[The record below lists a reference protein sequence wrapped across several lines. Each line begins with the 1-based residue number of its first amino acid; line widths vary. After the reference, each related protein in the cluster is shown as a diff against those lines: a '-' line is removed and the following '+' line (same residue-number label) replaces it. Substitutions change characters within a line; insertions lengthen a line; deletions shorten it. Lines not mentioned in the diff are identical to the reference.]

1 MIDLILRNAR
11 LAGQDAQTDL
21 GVDRG
26 VLTAVAED
34 TTAAQTIDL
43 AGRLVTPPLV
53 EPHIHLDAVLTVGQ
67 PRPNVSGSLF
77 EGIAVWAERVG
88 DLTYADVQSRVRQIL
103 RWQLA
108 CGVQHV
114 RSHVD
119 VCDPQLTALRAL
131 ADLREEVRGLIDLQ
145 LVAFPQQ
152 GILSFDGGKELMRAA
167 VGIGADV
174 VGGIP
179 HYELTREDG
188 VESVRFAMALADEHG
203 LAVDIHC
210 DETDDD
216 HSRFVEVMAAETI
229 RRGMS
234 GRVTASHTTAMHS
247 YNSAYAYRLIRN
259 IARAGLHMVTNPL
272 DNSVLQGR
280 FDTGPIRRGHTRIKE
295 LQAAGV
301 NVCIGHDS
309 VMDPWY
315 PLGYGDPLQAA
326 FVLVHLGQM
335 SGDSEL
341 RRLIDMITVNPA
353 AALGVPD
360 YGLRLGGPADLVVF
374 DAPDRAADAGAAR
387 RQGGRALDPGAAHS
401 GVGRRRGR
409 SQLPAGMNDRA
420 RQDVAGAAG
429 PVPGLIVVFSIR
441 PRLVLPRQA
450 RPGSL
455 PCCPPG
461 FGRRPSRAARPGQ
474 SRPRR

>member
-1 MIDLILRNAR
+1 MMDLILRNAR
-11 LAGQDAQTDL
+11 IPGADRLADIGVQDGRIAPVTAGAEAAEVLDL
-21 GVDRG
+21 G
-26 VLTAVAED
+26 
-34 TTAAQTIDL
+34 
-43 AGRLVTPPLV
+43 GRLVSAPLV

-77 EGIAVWAERVG
+77 EGIAVWAERVAT
-88 DLTYADVQSRVRQIL
+88 LTYEDVQSRVRQIL

-108 CGVQHV
+108 CGVLHV

-119 VCDPQLTALRAL
+119 VCDPQLRALRAL
-131 ADLREEVRGLIDLQ
+131 VDLREELRGLIDLQ

-152 GILSFDGGKELMRAA
+152 GIFGYDGGPELMREA
-167 VGIGADV
+167 VALGADV
-174 VGGIP
+174 VGAIP

-188 VESVRFAMALADEHG
+188 VESVKFAMALADIHG
-203 LAVDIHC
+203 LQVDIHC

-247 YNSAYAYRLIRN
+247 YNNAYAYRLIAN

-272 DNSVLQGR
+272 DNAVLQGR
-280 FDTGPIRRGHTRIKE
+280 FDAGPIRRGHTRVKQLTE
-295 LQAAGV
+295 AGV

-326 FVLVHLGQM
+326 FVMVHLGQL
-335 SGDSEL
+335 SGDAEL

-353 AALGVPD
+353 AALGLPD
-360 YGLRLGGPADLVVF
+360 YGLRPGGPADLVVY
-374 DAPDRAADAGAAR
+374 DAPSEADALR
-387 RQGGRALDPGAAHS
+387 
-401 GVGRRRGR
+401 
-409 SQLPAGMNDRA
+409 
-420 RQDVAGAAG
+420 
-429 PVPGLIVVFSIR
+429 LIA
-441 PRLVLPRQA
+441 PRTLVLRGGKVVA
-450 RPGSL
+450 RSTPARHTVTWHGAEEEVTFL
-455 PCCPPG
+455 
-461 FGRRPSRAARPGQ
+461 RA
-474 SRPRR
+474 

>member
-1 MIDLILRNAR
+1 MIDLLLRNAR
-11 LAGQDAQTDL
+11 VAGQDALTDI
-21 GVDRG
+21 GVENGRI
-26 VLTAVAED
+26 VAVGGDA
-34 TTAAQTIDL
+34 TAAETIDL

-77 EGIAVWAERVG
+77 EGIAVWAERVA
-88 DLTYADVQSRVRQIL
+88 DLTREDVRSRVGQIL

-119 VCDPQLTALRAL
+119 VCDPQLRALRAL
-131 ADLREEVRGLIDLQ
+131 VELREEVRGLIDLQ

-152 GILSFDGGKELMRAA
+152 GILSFDGGRELMREA
-167 VGIGADV
+167 VELGADV

-188 VESVRFAMALADEHG
+188 VESVKFAMALADDHD
-203 LAVDIHC
+203 LRVDIHC

-247 YNSAYAYRLIRN
+247 YNNAYASRLIAN

-272 DNSVLQGR
+272 DNAVLQGR
-280 FDTGPIRRGHTRIKE
+280 FDTGPIRRGHTRVKQ
-295 LQAAGV
+295 LQEAGV

-335 SGDSEL
+335 SGDGEL
-341 RRLIDMITVNPA
+341 RRLIEMITTNPA
-353 AALGVPD
+353 GALGVPD
-360 YGLRLGGPADLVVF
+360 YGLRPGGPADLVVF
-374 DAPDRAADAGAAR
+374 DAPSEAE
-387 RQGGRALDPGAAHS
+387 ALRLLA
-401 GVGRRRGR
+401 
-409 SQLPAGMNDRA
+409 
-420 RQDVAGAAG
+420 
-429 PVPGLIVVFSIR
+429 
-441 PRLVLPRQA
+441 PRTLVLRDGKVVA
-450 RPGSL
+450 RSTPAQHTIVWAGVEEQVT
-455 PCCPPG
+455 
-461 FGRRPSRAARPGQ
+461 FRRE
-474 SRPRR
+474 

>member
-11 LAGQDAQTDL
+11 LAGQEALTDL
-21 GVDRG
+21 GVDNG
-26 VLTAVAED
+26 VITAVD
-34 TTAAQTIDL
+34 VTTSASETIDL

-77 EGIAVWAERVG
+77 EGIAIWAERVASLSY
-88 DLTYADVQSRVRQIL
+88 DDVQARVRQVL

-119 VCDPQLTALRAL
+119 VCDPQLRALRAL
-131 ADLREEVRGLIDLQ
+131 VDLREEVRGMLDLQ

-152 GILSFDGGKELMRAA
+152 GIFGFDGGKELMRKA
-167 VGIGADV
+167 VELGADV

-188 VESVRFAMALADEHG
+188 VESVRFAMALAEEHG
-203 LAVDIHC
+203 LRVDIHC

-247 YNSAYAYRLIRN
+247 YNGAYAHRLIAN
-259 IARAGLHMVTNPL
+259 VARAGLHMVTNPL

-280 FDTGPIRRGHTRIKE
+280 FDTGPIRRGHTRVKE
-295 LQAAGV
+295 LLQAGV
-301 NVCIGHDS
+301 NVCNGHDS

-326 FVLVHLGQM
+326 FVLVHFGQM
-335 SGDSEL
+335 SGDAEL
-341 RRLIDMITVNPA
+341 RALIEMITANPA

-360 YGLRLGGPADLVVF
+360 YGLRMGGPADLVVF
-374 DAPDRAADAGAAR
+374 DALSEADA
-387 RQGGRALDPGAAHS
+387 L
-401 GVGRRRGR
+401 
-409 SQLPAGMNDRA
+409 
-420 RQDVAGAAG
+420 
-429 PVPGLIVVFSIR
+429 
-441 PRLVLPRQA
+441 RLVAPRTLVLRGGKVLA
-450 RPGSL
+450 RATPAQHTVCWQGTEE
-455 PCCPPG
+455 PVT
-461 FGRRPSRAARPGQ
+461 FRRS
-474 SRPRR
+474 

>member
-1 MIDLILRNAR
+1 MIDLILRDAR
-11 LAGQDAQTDL
+11 LAGRDDLTDL
-21 GVDRG
+21 GISGGRIV
-26 VLTAVAED
+26 AVAPGE
-34 TTAAQTIDL
+34 TAAEVIGLD
-43 AGRLVTPPLV
+43 GRLVTPPLV

-77 EGIAVWAERVG
+77 EGIAVWAERVAS
-88 DLTYADVQSRVRQIL
+88 LSYADVQARVRQIL

-119 VCDPQLTALRAL
+119 VCDPDLRALRAL
-131 ADLREEVRGLIDLQ
+131 VDLREEVRGLIDLQ

-152 GILSFDGGKELMRAA
+152 GILGFDGGRELMTRAVA
-167 VGIGADV
+167 MGADV

-188 VESVRFAMALADEHG
+188 VESVKFAMALADEHG
-203 LAVDIHC
+203 LMVDIHC

-247 YNSAYAYRLIRN
+247 YNSAYAYRLIAN

-272 DNSVLQGR
+272 DNAVLQGR
-280 FDTGPIRRGHTRIKE
+280 FDTGPIRRGHTRVKQ
-295 LQAAGV
+295 LQEAGV
-301 NVCIGHDS
+301 NVCVGHDS

-335 SGDSEL
+335 SGDAEL
-341 RRLIDMITVNPA
+341 RRLIEMITVNPA

-360 YGLRLGGPADLVVF
+360 YGLREGGPADLVVF
-374 DAPDRAADAGAAR
+374 DARSEADALRLIAPRTLVLRGGQVIAR
-387 RQGGRALDPGAAHS
+387 S
-401 GVGRRRGR
+401 T
-409 SQLPAGMNDRA
+409 PA
-420 RQDVAGAAG
+420 QHTVVWAGAEEE
-429 PVPGLIVVFSIR
+429 VTF
-441 PRLVLPRQA
+441 
-450 RPGSL
+450 
-455 PCCPPG
+455 
-461 FGRRPSRAARPGQ
+461 RRA
-474 SRPRR
+474 

>member
-11 LAGQDAQTDL
+11 VPGQDVLTDL
-21 GVDRG
+21 GVDAG
-26 VLTAVAED
+26 KFVAVDADTSAAE
-34 TTAAQTIDL
+34 TIDL
-43 AGRLVTPPLV
+43 AGNLVTPPLV

-67 PRPNVSGSLF
+67 PRPNLSGSLF
-77 EGIAVWAERVG
+77 EGIAVWAERVA
-88 DLTYADVQSRVRQIL
+88 DLSYEDVQTRVRQIL

-119 VCDPQLTALRAL
+119 VCDPQLVALRAL
-131 ADLREEVRGLIDLQ
+131 VDLREEVRGLIDLQ

-152 GILSFDGGKELMRAA
+152 GILGFDGGSDLMRKA
-167 VGIGADV
+167 VELGADV

-203 LAVDIHC
+203 LRVDIHC
-210 DETDDD
+210 DETDDE

-247 YNSAYAYRLIRN
+247 YNNAYAYRLINN

-272 DNSVLQGR
+272 DNAVLQGR
-280 FDTGPIRRGHTRIKE
+280 FDSGPVRRGHTRVKKLLE
-295 LQAAGV
+295 AGV

-326 FVLVHLGQM
+326 FVFVHLGQM
-335 SGDSEL
+335 SGDAEL
-341 RRLIDMITVNPA
+341 RQLIDMITVNPA
-353 AALGVPD
+353 AALGVPG
-360 YGLRLGGPADLVVF
+360 YGLHPGNPADLVVYA
-374 DAPDRAADAGAAR
+374 APSEADA
-387 RQGGRALDPGAAHS
+387 L
-401 GVGRRRGR
+401 
-409 SQLPAGMNDRA
+409 
-420 RQDVAGAAG
+420 
-429 PVPGLIVVFSIR
+429 
-441 PRLVLPRQA
+441 RLVAPRTLVLRAGKVVA
-450 RPGSL
+450 RSTPAQHTVTWDGAEDEVTFL
-455 PCCPPG
+455 
-461 FGRRPSRAARPGQ
+461 RR
-474 SRPRR
+474 

>member
-1 MIDLILRNAR
+1 MAEMILRNAR
-11 LAGQDAQTDL
+11 LAGTETLTDL
-21 GVDRG
+21 GVQDGRI
-26 VLTAVAED
+26 VAVGPADSAPE
-34 TTAAQTIDL
+34 TIDL
-43 AGRLVTPPLV
+43 DGRLVTPPLV

-67 PRPNVSGSLF
+67 PRPNISGSLF
-77 EGIAVWAERVG
+77 EGIAIWADRVA
-88 DLTYADVQSRVRQIL
+88 DLSYEDVQARVRQVL

-119 VCDPQLTALRAL
+119 VSDPQLRALRAL
-131 ADLREEVRGLIDLQ
+131 IDLRAETRGLIDLQ
-145 LVAFPQQ
+145 LVAFPQVGVLTFEAGRNQ
-152 GILSFDGGKELMRAA
+152 MRQAVEL
-167 VGIGADV
+167 GADV

-188 VESVRFAMALADEHG
+188 VESVKFAMALADEHG

-247 YNSAYAYRLIRN
+247 YNGAYAYRLITN

-272 DNSVLQGR
+272 DNAVLQGR

-326 FVLVHLGQM
+326 FVLAHFGQM
-335 SGDSEL
+335 SGAAEL
-341 RRLIDMITVNPA
+341 RRLIEMITANPA

-360 YGLRLGGPADLVVF
+360 YGLRPGGPADLVVF
-374 DAPDRAADAGAAR
+374 DAPTEADALRLVAPR
-387 RQGGRALDPGAAHS
+387 TLVLRGGRVLARSTPAQHTVRWHGAEEPVS
-401 GVGRRRGR
+401 FLRG
-409 SQLPAGMNDRA
+409 
-420 RQDVAGAAG
+420 
-429 PVPGLIVVFSIR
+429 
-441 PRLVLPRQA
+441 
-450 RPGSL
+450 
-455 PCCPPG
+455 
-461 FGRRPSRAARPGQ
+461 
-474 SRPRR
+474 

>member
-1 MIDLILRNAR
+1 VIDLLLRNAR
-11 LAGQDAQTDL
+11 LAGQDTLTDL
-21 GVDRG
+21 GVDG
-26 VLTAVAED
+26 TVLAVVDAD
-34 TTAAQTIDL
+34 TTATQTIDL

-67 PRPNVSGSLF
+67 PRPNASGSLF
-77 EGIAVWAERVG
+77 EGIAIWADRVP
-88 DLTYADVQSRVRQIL
+88 DLTYEDVQARVRQIL

-119 VCDPQLTALRAL
+119 VCDPELTALRAL
-131 ADLREEVRGLIDLQ
+131 VDLREEVRSLIDLQ

-152 GILSFDGGKELMRAA
+152 GILAFDGGKELMRAA
-167 VGIGADV
+167 VDLGADV

-188 VESVRFAMALADEHG
+188 VESVRFAMALANDHG

-247 YNSAYAYRLIRN
+247 YNAAYAYRLINN

-272 DNSVLQGR
+272 DNAVLQGR
-280 FDTGPIRRGHTRIKE
+280 FDTGPIRRGHTRVKQ
-295 LQAAGV
+295 LQDAGV

-335 SGDSEL
+335 SGDGEL
-341 RRLIDMITVNPA
+341 RRLIEMITVNPA
-353 AALGVPD
+353 AALGVPN
-360 YGLRLGGPADLVVF
+360 YGLRPGGPASLVVF
-374 DAPDRAADAGAAR
+374 DAPSEADA
-387 RQGGRALDPGAAHS
+387 L
-401 GVGRRRGR
+401 
-409 SQLPAGMNDRA
+409 
-420 RQDVAGAAG
+420 
-429 PVPGLIVVFSIR
+429 
-441 PRLVLPRQA
+441 RLVAPRTLVLRDGKVVA
-450 RPGSL
+450 RCAPAEHTVVWQGSEEPVSFL
-455 PCCPPG
+455 
-461 FGRRPSRAARPGQ
+461 RA
-474 SRPRR
+474 

>member
-11 LAGQDAQTDL
+11 LAGATSLTDL
-21 GVDRG
+21 GIDDG
-26 VLTAVAED
+26 VITAVDA
-34 TTAAQTIDL
+34 TTAAAQTIDL
-43 AGRLVTPPLV
+43 ACRLVTPPLV

-77 EGIAVWAERVG
+77 EGIAVWAERVA
-88 DLTYADVQSRVRQIL
+88 DLTYDDVQARVRQVL

-119 VCDPQLTALRAL
+119 VCDPNLTALRAL
-131 ADLREEVRGLIDLQ
+131 VDLREEVRGLIDLQ

-152 GILSFDGGKELMRAA
+152 GIFAFDGGAELMRAA
-167 VGIGADV
+167 VRLGADV

-203 LAVDIHC
+203 LRVDIHC
-210 DETDDD
+210 DETDDE

-247 YNSAYAYRLIRN
+247 YNAAYAYRLITN

-272 DNSVLQGR
+272 DTSVLQGR
-280 FDTGPIRRGHTRIKE
+280 FDTGPIRRGHTRVKE
-295 LQAAGV
+295 LLAAGV

-315 PLGYGDPLQAA
+315 PLGYGDPLQSA

-335 SGDSEL
+335 SGDGEL
-341 RRLIDMITVNPA
+341 RQLIEMITTSPA
-353 AALGVPD
+353 AALGVPG
-360 YGLRLGGPADLVVF
+360 YGLRTGGPADLVVF
-374 DAPDRAADAGAAR
+374 DAPSEADA
-387 RQGGRALDPGAAHS
+387 L
-401 GVGRRRGR
+401 
-409 SQLPAGMNDRA
+409 
-420 RQDVAGAAG
+420 
-429 PVPGLIVVFSIR
+429 
-441 PRLVLPRQA
+441 RLVAPRTLVLRAGKVVA
-450 RPGSL
+450 RATPAQHTVSWNGTEEPVTFL
-455 PCCPPG
+455 
-461 FGRRPSRAARPGQ
+461 RT
-474 SRPRR
+474 